1 MKLWRSTTRSICLQ
15 VALVILIG
23 TIVDAAAESGL
34 CESTGSDGIC
44 KGGAR
49 ETLFVDG
56 AKLQEQIDE
65 LAGFSD
71 TPAPTV
77 TRILYTPN
85 DVAARRYVKTLMSEA
100 GLSVR
105 EDAIGNIFGR
115 WEGSDP
121 SLPAVGS
128 GSHTDAIPYA
138 GKYDGVL
145 GVLGAIEAIR
155 ALQRVNFQPKRAIE
169 AVMFTSEEP
178 TRFGFGCLGSRA
190 MAKSGEIFDILRASK
205 DANNV
210 SFVEAA
216 RSAGYGDVEE
226 KLESSGLGHEVYS
239 AFVELHIEQG
249 PLLEKEGIPIGVVTA
264 IAAPASL
271 KVGFKG
277 DGGHAGAL
285 LMPDRNDAGLAG
297 AELALAVEE
306 HVLASGSVDTVG
318 TTGVLEIHPGAV
330 NSVPREARL
339 EIDVRDIDE
348 ARRDKVVARI
358 RASAESIAKK
368 RNVRIT
374 NFEVVNQDPPAKSG
388 EKIVE
393 AAKQAAESLGLEYK
407 LMISRAYHDS
417 LFMARITPM
426 GMIFVPCFKGYSH
439 RPDEFASVED
449 MTKGVQV
456 LALTLSQLSSA

>member
-1 MKLWRSTTRSICLQ
+1 MKLWRGLLLLLEVSFVLAATD
-15 VALVILIG
+15 
-23 TIVDAAAESGL
+23 DAGL
-34 CESTGSDGIC
+34 CESTD
-44 KGGAR
+44 KGGMCRSSPGEA
-49 ETLFVDG
+49 LFVDG
-56 AKLQEQIDE
+56 AKLQAQIDE
-65 LAGFSD
+65 LATFSD

-77 TRILYTPN
+77 TRVLFTPN
-85 DVAARRYVKTLMSEA
+85 DVQARKYVKSLMSEA
-100 GLSVR
+100 GLSIR

-115 WEGSDP
+115 WEGSEP

-145 GVLGAIEAIR
+145 GVLGAIQAIQS
-155 ALQRVNFQPKRAIE
+155 LQKVNFQPKRAIE

-190 MAKSGEIFDILRASK
+190 MGKSGPIFDILRAAK
-205 DANNV
+205 DNENI
-210 SFVEAA
+210 SFVDAA
-216 RSAGYGDVEE
+216 KAAGYTDVES
-226 KLESSGLGHEVYS
+226 KLEESGLSDGAYS

-271 KVGFKG
+271 KVAFQG
-277 DGGHAGAL
+277 DGGHAGAM

-318 TTGVLEIHPGAV
+318 TTGVLQIHPGAV
-330 NSVPREARL
+330 NSIPREARL
-339 EIDVRDIDE
+339 EIDVRDIDL
-348 ARRDKVVARI
+348 ARRDKVVAGI
-358 RASAESIAKK
+358 RASAEAIAKR

-374 NFEVVNQDPPAKSG
+374 NFEIVNQDPPAQSG
-388 EKIVE
+388 EKIVQ
-393 AAKQAAESLGLEYK
+393 AARQAAESLGLEYK

-417 LFMARITPM
+417 LFMARIAPM
-426 GMIFVPCFKGYSH
+426 GMIFVPCYKGYSH
-439 RPDEFASVED
+439 RPDEFSSVED

-456 LALTLSQLSSA
+456 LALTLANLSSA